1 MPHLQV
7 LPWDDNTSW
16 DNFCTIV
23 KSWKFR
29 SNDEDDNTMWY
40 KRSTYR
46 ILNNMISNLRQSG
59 SARTLLMKWRSMMAD
74 SNEEPTCET
83 IERNK
88 QSHKSSEKDMVVGTD
103 ELADDMSILR
113 ELLRQKFGVDDK
125 LTFRQRQNLEKANAY
140 MEKQLTSLNFIHRAT
155 VINVDQYDVKENKEN
170 LDISIPTISLRP

>member
-16 DNFCTIV
+16 DNCCTIV

-74 SNEEPTCET
+74 SNE
-83 IERNK
+83 
-88 QSHKSSEKDMVVGTD
+88 
-103 ELADDMSILR
+103 
-113 ELLRQKFGVDDK
+113 
-125 LTFRQRQNLEKANAY
+125 
-140 MEKQLTSLNFIHRAT
+140 
-155 VINVDQYDVKENKEN
+155 
-170 LDISIPTISLRP
+170 